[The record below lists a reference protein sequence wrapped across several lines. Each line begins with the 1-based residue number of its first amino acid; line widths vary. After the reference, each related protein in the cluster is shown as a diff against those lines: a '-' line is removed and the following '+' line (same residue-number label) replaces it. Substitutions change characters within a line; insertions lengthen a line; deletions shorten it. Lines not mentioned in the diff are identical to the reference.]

1 MKKNRMLYSTKIN
14 DFGSTE
20 LGVYGVFDTEKVL
33 WRYFVVSYLKSAYGS
48 KLTGE
53 ICNSYSD
60 LDSTSAIRSGKEFKT
75 KEEGIVFIEDFKIKW
90 ETGSN
95 TTLVEKRDQKL
106 KDLLNLDESI

>member
-1 MKKNRMLYSTKIN
+1 MLYSTKIN

-20 LGVYGVFDTEKVL
+20 LGVYGVFDTEKSTL
-33 WRYFVVSYLKSAYGS
+33 EIFCSFLSKKAYGS

-60 LDSTSAIRSGKEFKT
+60 LDSTSARSGKEFKT

-90 ETGSN
+90 GTGSN